1 MAEKFLDTRPILTL
15 LKIVGSKVWF
25 MAEKEGEFLDTIP
38 ILTFLQLFFYPK
50 YALWQRR
57 NLALDVWC
65 IGIL

>member
-1 MAEKFLDTRPILTL
+1 
-15 LKIVGSKVWF
+15 

-57 NLALDVWC
+57 NLSIDVWC